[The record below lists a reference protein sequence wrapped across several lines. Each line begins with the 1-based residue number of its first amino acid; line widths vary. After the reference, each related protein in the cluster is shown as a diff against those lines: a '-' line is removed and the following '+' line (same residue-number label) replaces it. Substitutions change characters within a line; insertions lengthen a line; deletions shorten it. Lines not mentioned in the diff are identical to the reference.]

1 MSCFHPK
8 KAIALV
14 LAYSMIASMIV
25 IGGAQLHTAV
35 VDARGATRSFES
47 QKSLWVAEAGIAHAR
62 KALSTDTWTDWTTS
76 GSTKTRTFT
85 YGGQS
90 TTVTVTAS
98 GSTTTI
104 SSLGTSTFGSQ
115 TGSYPKTV
123 QLTATRPS
131 KFKYAAF
138 ALHNFTVNSNA
149 GSDSYD
155 SRLGLYSATNKG
167 NNGDIG
173 TNGTLITLNSNSFV
187 KGDIA
192 VGPGGVVQ
200 VNSNVTVTGNVTTG
214 INEAFGVET
223 VPTAV
228 SSLSSSGWY
237 NLNSNETRS
246 LAAGT
251 YKFDGINAN
260 SNSTLNIGS
269 SASDT
274 TILYVTGGMNLNSNS
289 TINVTGKL
297 IIYINGDLNMNSNG
311 IVHTDYNPLNLL
323 IYGTAS
329 TSQNININS
338 NNNVYGAIYAPNAT
352 VSLNSN
358 TDTYGAVVANYLNYN
373 SNGDIHYDEAL
384 ASIAGSGGYTFSN
397 WRQS

>member
-8 KAIALV
+8 KSIALV

-47 QKSLWVAEAGIAHAR
+47 QKSLWVAEAGIAQAR
-62 KALSTDTWTDWTTS
+62 KALSTDTWTGWTTS

-90 TTVTVTAS
+90 TTVSVVTS
-98 GSTTTI
+98 GSTVTI
-104 SSLGTSTFGSQ
+104 SSAGTSTFAGS
-115 TGSYPKTV
+115 SAALPKTV
-123 QLTATRPS
+123 QLTGTKPS

-155 SRLGLYSATNKG
+155 SRLGLYSAANKG

-200 VNSNVTVTGNVTTG
+200 VNSNVTVTGSVTTG
-214 INEAFGVET
+214 ICETFAVES
-223 VPTAV
+223 VPAAA
-228 SSLSSSGWY
+228 SSATCVGSY
-237 NLNSNETRS
+237 NLNSNQTRS

-251 YKFDGINAN
+251 YKFGAINAN

-269 SASDT
+269 SSSDT
-274 TILYVTGGMNLNSNS
+274 TILYVTGGINLNSNS
-289 TINVTGKL
+289 TINVQGKL
-297 IIYINGDLNMNSNG
+297 IIYVDGDMNMNSNG
-311 IVHTDYNPLNLL
+311 IVHTDYNPLNLI

-338 NNNVYGAIYAPNAT
+338 NNNLYGAIYAPRAT